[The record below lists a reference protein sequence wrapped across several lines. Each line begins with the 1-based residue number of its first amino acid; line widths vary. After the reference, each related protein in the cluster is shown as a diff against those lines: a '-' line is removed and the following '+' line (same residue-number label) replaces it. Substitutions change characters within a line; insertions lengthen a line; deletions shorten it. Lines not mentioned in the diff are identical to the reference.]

1 MIPVENAVVAPP
13 PPGKV
18 GFTRCEATGFGLTLT
33 GLAFVLHFHLL
44 AALFAGC
51 LVHELVHLL
60 ARHGPQQ
67 RRGRRKVI
75 VIGVLTTVVVGSLVA
90 AGLGLFAFARGPA
103 MADVISRSAE
113 VMEQVRDAL
122 PEQWAAYLPDGLEEL
137 RERGA
142 ELLRSHAAELQ
153 LAGRS
158 AGLMVVHLFIGMI
171 VGAMLSLREATG
183 SFRGG
188 PLANALESNLSA
200 FANAFRNVIFAQIRI
215 SLINTTLTAIYLF
228 AILPAFGVQLPLIKT
243 LIVFTFVVGLIPV
256 AGNLISNT
264 AIVLVA
270 LTHHPATA
278 AASLGYLIFIHK
290 LEYFLNARI
299 IGARVHAHA
308 WELLVVMLAFESVW
322 GISGLIAA
330 PVVYA
335 FVKGEL
341 VRVRLI

>member
-1 MIPVENAVVAPP
+1 MIPVEQAAVSPD
-13 PPGKV
+13 GKV
-18 GFTRCEATGFGLTLT
+18 GFTRCEAIGFGLSLA

-75 VIGVLTTVVVGSLVA
+75 VIGGMTTVVVGALVA
-90 AGLGLFAFARGPA
+90 AGLGLIAFARGPA

-113 VMEQVRDAL
+113 VLDQVRDAL
-122 PEQWAAYLPDGLEEL
+122 PEQWAGYLPDGLDEL

-158 AGLMVVHLFIGMI
+158 AGMLVVHLLIGMI
-171 VGAMLSLREATG
+171 VGAMVSLREASG
-183 SFRGG
+183 DFRGG
-188 PLANALESNLSA
+188 PLASALQHSLRA
-200 FANAFRNVIFAQIRI
+200 FGSAFRNVIFAQIRI
-215 SLINTTLTAIYLF
+215 SAINTTLTSIYLV
-228 AILPAFGVQLPLIKT
+228 AILPLFGVQLPLLKT
-243 LIVFTFVVGLIPV
+243 LIVFTFVIGLIPV

-270 LTHHPATA
+270 LTHHPVTA

-299 IGARVHAHA
+299 IGGRVHAHA
-308 WELLVVMLAFESVW
+308 WELLAAMLAFEAVW
-322 GISGLIAA
+322 GIGGLVAA

-335 FVKGEL
+335 FVKSEL
-341 VRVRLI
+341 VRVRLV